1 MRAGLENE
9 CGTPVRTSTGRE
21 VLCVLSPDSLEAGQP
36 AAVPEAARAPATN
49 LKPVPP
55 PAACAKSSVQTT
67 RTMKCVTSK
76 WGIDIYEKSKS
87 GTRLIGRASGL
98 IVSFIY
104 MSTKESGVVNQTSI
118 TMTAKSGRVNAVVTG
133 AMECV
138 GRCEGARGRL
148 GTNKLVLNKPVTA
161 IGEVAPEN
169 ARGKRAN
176 TSTMWRFAFTNVNP
190 VSTTGILNGR
200 MLRARCDNWYSGAAG
215 KGCAVPDHRPTIRYS
230 LSGPWPTYAR
240 HVNLAIKSGLEG
252 SPATGPLTRTRNTE
266 RIDANRAKACPRSL
280 KRPKGYDCD
289 EYPMAST
296 NQGAAAGGK
305 ARVFGGCKLKQAK
318 GDGRSGFSRCMI
330 PRKHNQEAG
339 VALAKFYGANRV
351 HDGDAFYVRIVK

>member
-200 MLRARCDNWYSGAAG
+200 MLRARCDTEHSGIAG
-215 KGCAVPDHRPTIRYS
+215 SGCVVPEHVPSIRYS
-230 LSGPWPTYAR
+230 LTGPWPTYAR
-240 HVNLAIKSGLEG
+240 HIQLAQRSKLEG
-252 SPATGPLTRTRNTE
+252 TPSTGPLTRTADSAR
-266 RIDANRAKACPRSL
+266 RKANQRAACPASL

-289 EYPMAST
+289 EYPLAST
-296 NQGAAAGGK
+296 YQGAKSGGA
-305 ARVFGGCKLKQAK
+305 ARVFPGCKMRERR
-318 GDGRSGFSRCMI
+318 GEGPHGYSRCFI
-330 PRKHNQEAG
+330 PASHNRGAG
-339 VALAKFYGANRV
+339 AALRHFYKGNRV
-351 HDGDAFYVRIVK
+351 HDGDRFYVRITP